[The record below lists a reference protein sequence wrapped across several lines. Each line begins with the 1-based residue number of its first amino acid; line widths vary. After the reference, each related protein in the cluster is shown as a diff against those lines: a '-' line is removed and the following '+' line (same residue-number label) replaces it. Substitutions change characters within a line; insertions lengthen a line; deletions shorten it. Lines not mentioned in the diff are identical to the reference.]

1 VGRCGAQVLLGHA
14 IIPKNNIAQ
23 VGPALRL
30 RTVKLMEANMM
41 RLWYVLGC
49 AMALAT
55 VLSLTGAPA
64 WARTRGGVTPC
75 ELSGVNPA
83 YHKTIFRTAE
93 SAAKYGFVKG
103 PDGKWQVI
111 PNCHISS

>member
-1 VGRCGAQVLLGHA
+1 
-14 IIPKNNIAQ
+14 
-23 VGPALRL
+23 
-30 RTVKLMEANMM
+30 MEANMM

-49 AMALAT
+49 AIALAT

-75 ELSGVNPA
+75 DLSGVNPA

-103 PDGKWQVI
+103 PDGKWTVI
-111 PNCHISS
+111 PNCHISI